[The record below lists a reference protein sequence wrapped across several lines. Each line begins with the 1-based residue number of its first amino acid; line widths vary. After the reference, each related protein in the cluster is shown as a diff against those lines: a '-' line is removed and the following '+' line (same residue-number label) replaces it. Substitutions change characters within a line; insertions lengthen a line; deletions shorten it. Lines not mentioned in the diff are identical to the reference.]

1 MPKVIFVLHD
11 GTSIDVDAN
20 NGESVMQAA
29 VNNMVDG
36 IVAECGGCQS
46 CATCHVYIDEAW
58 RDTVGNPSSD
68 EKAMLELAIDPND
81 SSRLSCQITLS
92 DDLDGLIIKVPAA
105 QF

>member
-36 IVAECGGCQS
+36 IDAECGGCQS

-58 RDTVGNPSSD
+58 RDTVGDPSSD
-68 EKAMLELAIDPND
+68 EKAMLELAIDPNVN
-81 SSRLSCQITLS
+81 SRLSCQITLS
-92 DDLDGLIIKVPAA
+92 DALDGLIIKVPAA